1 MSKLSDLH
9 IEQQES
15 GESHSPIG
23 LDRKDL
29 PNYLA
34 IKSREIAYE
43 KKVSTNSILK
53 PMLIEHGFEDKD
65 GVALEP
71 YSILVDY
78 YEDLD
83 KIPPKITMH
92 NLGVLIPR
100 RKS

>member
-1 MSKLSDLH
+1 MNDLVNK
-9 IEQQES
+9 ES

-53 PMLIEHGFEDKD
+53 PKSVV
-65 GVALEP
+65 GVTVVPTRPTDANFRVMRS
-71 YSILVDY
+71 Y
-78 YEDLD
+78 
-83 KIPPKITMH
+83 PK
-92 NLGVLIPR
+92 VQ
-100 RKS
+100 S